1 MVEITKNPGIQ
12 PIHTFLNS
20 RMTSLWV
27 HVNLFISSNDTDG
40 QNITSTGIIWIRWGN
55 KEDKHDKAQ
64 MRKNEI
70 FKIKQNIK
78 FGDAFI
84 WE

>member
-1 MVEITKNPGIQ
+1 MDKILQLRVFFE
-12 PIHTFLNS
+12 
-20 RMTSLWV
+20 
-27 HVNLFISSNDTDG
+27 
-40 QNITSTGIIWIRWGN
+40 IIWIRWGN
-55 KEDKHDKAQ
+55 KEDKRDKGQ